1 MKKKIK
7 RILSLALVMMLLG
20 SNNILASEL
29 RAEKKSTTDYDT
41 TIQPRSRYLASAS
54 SEVTNEGEGVLR
66 IYADFKSF
74 EGVESV
80 N

>member
-20 SNNILASEL
+20 NNNIFANEL
-29 RAEKKSTTDYDT
+29 RADKKVANDNDT

-54 SEVTNEGEGVLR
+54 SEITNEGEGVLA

-74 EGVESV
+74 
-80 N
+80 

>member
-20 SNNILASEL
+20 NNNIFANEL
-29 RAEKKSTTDYDT
+29 RADKKVANDNDT

-54 SEVTNEGEGVLR
+54 KVKVFLRFMQISNLLKVLNQ
-66 IYADFKSF
+66 
-74 EGVESV
+74 EQ
-80 N
+80 